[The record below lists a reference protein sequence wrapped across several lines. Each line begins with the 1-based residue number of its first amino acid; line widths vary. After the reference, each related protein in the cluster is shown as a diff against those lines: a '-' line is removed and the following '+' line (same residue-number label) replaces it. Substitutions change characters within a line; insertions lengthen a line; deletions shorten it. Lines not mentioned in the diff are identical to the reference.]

1 MKLSLINDTKDS
13 TDDLSVVPP
22 AWLSLVDVIFVL
34 ILIPILDKRIYPWLD
49 RKGWSLSVFT
59 RISIGKFSDHVIVS
73 FFNILNSF
81 PFCIRGQCD
90 KMVFVRHYCPISP
103 L

>member
-1 MKLSLINDTKDS
+1 MRLSLFNDANDS
-13 TDDLSVVPP
+13 TEDLKAIPP

-59 RISIGKFSDHVIVS
+59 RISIGKFTDHLVLT
-73 FFNILNSF
+73 FFST
-81 PFCIRGQCD
+81 FCTIFHL
-90 KMVFVRHYCPISP
+90 VFEASA
-103 L
+103 LQ

>member
-1 MKLSLINDTKDS
+1 MRLSLFNDTNDS
-13 TDDLSVVPP
+13 KEDLSAVPP

-59 RISIGKFSDHVIVS
+59 RISIGRLSDYLH
-73 FFNILNSF
+73 
-81 PFCIRGQCD
+81 
-90 KMVFVRHYCPISP
+90 
-103 L
+103 